1 MKENNQN
8 SLGSL
13 PNRLRQLRK
22 YENQDWSQGQ
32 VAKKVGVEAQR
43 ISQYERGLA
52 SPPLEMIEKIA
63 NVYEVGI
70 DFLIKGESFSSSS
83 VHNEELLE
91 RLKELEKLPDNYQ
104 KTLISVLDSFIMRNK
119 FEELTR
125 SK

>member
-8 SLGSL
+8 SVGSL
-13 PNRLRQLRK
+13 PERLRQLRK
-22 YENQDWSQGQ
+22 NQDWSQGQ

-63 NVYEVGI
+63 NVYEVSI
-70 DFLIKGESFSSSS
+70 DFLIRGESFSSNS

-91 RLKELEKLPDNYQ
+91 RLKELEKLPNNYQ

-119 FEELTR
+119 FEELTS